1 MAIVETKI
9 TVRPNTSVSFFNLS
23 NNPVLIAVRALFD
36 ASSLTVLENQEKYYK
51 CTNASG
57 SYTAERIYSDDM
69 LTQTERATYDNLT
82 TWGDMDSLM
91 SIELDNE
98 FIKYTTENG
107 FVPPGGSQYTL
118 AGINAPFTC
127 TTTYTYNPATVTTNY
142 PQFDDFAILMETHD
156 KLTGFTN
163 TGTQLIAVH
172 TYDNADD
179 FTINHWR
186 DYNFITGLHAGG
198 VTRSISYAML

>member
-9 TVRPNTSVSFFNLS
+9 TVRPSTSVPFFNLS
-23 NNPVLIAVRALFD
+23 NNPVLIAVRAQIG
-36 ASSLTVLENQEKYYK
+36 ASSFTVLENTASYYK
-51 CTNASG
+51 CTNSSG
-57 SYTAERIYSDDM
+57 SFIHERLYSEDQ
-69 LTQTERATYDNLT
+69 LTQTEKSTFDSLT
-82 TWGDMDSLM
+82 TWTSMDTLM

-98 FIKYTTENG
+98 FITYTTENE
-107 FVPPGGSQYTL
+107 FVPPSGNQYTL
-118 AGINAPFTC
+118 SGISAPFTC

-142 PQFDDFAILMETHD
+142 PQFNDFAIVMESHD

-179 FTINHWR
+179 FTVNHWK
-186 DYNFITGLHAGG
+186 DYNFITGLHNGG
-198 VTRSISYAML
+198 VTRSIAYAML

>member
-9 TVRPNTSVSFFNLS
+9 TVRPSTSVPFFNLT
-23 NNPVLIAVRALFD
+23 NNPVLLAVRSQFD
-36 ASSLTVLENQEKYYK
+36 ASPFTVLEDTASYYK
-51 CTNASG
+51 STNSTG
-57 SYTAERIYSDDM
+57 SFIQERIYSEDL
-69 LTQTERATYDNLT
+69 LTQTAKSTF
-82 TWGDMDSLM
+82 DSLATWSSMDTAM

-98 FIKYTTENG
+98 FIKYTTEHE
-107 FVPPGGSQYTL
+107 FVPPSGNQYTL
-118 AGINAPFTC
+118 SGINAPFTC
-127 TTTYTYNPATVTTNY
+127 TTTYTYNPATVSDGY
-142 PQFDDFAILMETHD
+142 PQFNDFAILMETHD

-179 FTINHWR
+179 FTENHWT